1 MKFKNNCKHPKFLTN
16 MEACMPR
23 SQMQA
28 ICLDRDTVHIST
40 EDGRG
45 QSLDLCFNFVIQLL
59 VVFMLPYH
67 HHQTASLHAHGSSQ
81 VLPEDGKLEYL
92 YNKNSFSNI
101 KCQFQQH
108 SVSRSLSCAR
118 YTWMVCKHMAT
129 PSPRTLQACGTSPIS
144 KPLKNSKSFFCH
156 VLYSIMTV
164 LNKPQ
169 WE

>member
-1 MKFKNNCKHPKFLTN
+1 MRSSTTTTTELQLKKMKFKNNCKHPKFLTN
-16 MEACMPR
+16 MRACWDHKCR
-23 SQMQA
+23 QSA
-28 ICLDRDTVHIST
+28 LGDTVHIST

-108 SVSRSLSCAR
+108 SVYRSLSCTR

-129 PSPRTLQACGTSPIS
+129 PSPRTLQACGTSPS
-144 KPLKNSKSFFCH
+144 GQH
-156 VLYSIMTV
+156 
-164 LNKPQ
+164 
-169 WE
+169 

>member
-1 MKFKNNCKHPKFLTN
+1 MLRRSRAGGWGQVKPLPQSCSWKNEVQKQLQTSQIFDKH
-16 MEACMPR
+16 ESMPR
-23 SQMQA
+23 SQMQT
-28 ICLDRDTVHIST
+28 ICLEGHSSRGNST

-45 QSLDLCFNFVIQLL
+45 QSFDLCFNFVIQLL
-59 VVFMLPYH
+59 VVFMLPHH
-67 HHQTASLHAHGSSQ
+67 HHQTASLNAHGSSQ

-129 PSPRTLQACGTSPIS
+129 PSPRTLQACGTLP
-144 KPLKNSKSFFCH
+144 NGQH
-156 VLYSIMTV
+156 
-164 LNKPQ
+164 
-169 WE
+169 

>member
-1 MKFKNNCKHPKFLTN
+1 MLRRSRAGGWGQVKPLPQSCSWKNEVQKQLQTSQFLTN

-23 SQMQA
+23 LQMQA

-45 QSLDLCFNFVIQLL
+45 QSFDLCFNFVIQLL

-81 VLPEDGKLEYL
+81 VLPEDGELKYL
-92 YNKNSFSNI
+92 YNKNNFSNI

-108 SVSRSLSCAR
+108 SVSRSLSCAW
-118 YTWMVCKHMAT
+118 YTWMVCIHMAT
-129 PSPRTLQACGTSPIS
+129 PSPRTLQACGTLP
-144 KPLKNSKSFFCH
+144 NGQH
-156 VLYSIMTV
+156 
-164 LNKPQ
+164 
-169 WE
+169 

>member
-1 MKFKNNCKHPKFLTN
+1 MRSKETTTTELQLKKMKFKNNCKHPKFLTKHGS
-16 MEACMPR
+16 MPR

-28 ICLDRDTVHIST
+28 VCLERHSSRGNST

-45 QSLDLCFNFVIQLL
+45 QSFDLCFNFVIQLL
-59 VVFMLPYH
+59 VVFMLPHH

-129 PSPRTLQACGTSPIS
+129 PSPRTLQACGT
-144 KPLKNSKSFFCH
+144 
-156 VLYSIMTV
+156 
-164 LNKPQ
+164 
-169 WE
+169 

>member
-1 MKFKNNCKHPKFLTN
+1 MRSKETTTTELQLKKMKFKNNCKHPKFLTN

-81 VLPEDGKLEYL
+81 VLPEDGKLQSSYATHIV
-92 YNKNSFSNI
+92 SATF
-101 KCQFQQH
+101 
-108 SVSRSLSCAR
+108 SVSRSLRASTNVCA
-118 YTWMVCKHMAT
+118 
-129 PSPRTLQACGTSPIS
+129 
-144 KPLKNSKSFFCH
+144 
-156 VLYSIMTV
+156 
-164 LNKPQ
+164 
-169 WE
+169 